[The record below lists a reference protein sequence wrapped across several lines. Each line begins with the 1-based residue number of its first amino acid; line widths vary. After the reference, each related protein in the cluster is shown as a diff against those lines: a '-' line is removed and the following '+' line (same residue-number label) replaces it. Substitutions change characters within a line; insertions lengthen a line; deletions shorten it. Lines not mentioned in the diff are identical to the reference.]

1 MNELKITTKFTIYKN
16 NAELSEQDYVLFL
29 EAIEAR
35 DHAYAPYSHF
45 SVGASLLLDNGIIIK
60 GNNQENAA
68 YPSGMCAER
77 VAIWNAASQYPN
89 VTILKIFIAAKS
101 SIHKVDKPVS
111 PCGACRQTIAEYE
124 FKQSKNI
131 EVFFTGETGKIIKA
145 NSLKEL
151 LPLAFDNSLL

>member
-1 MNELKITTKFTIYKN
+1 MNELKITSEFTVYN
-16 NAELSEQDYVLFL
+16 NNSELSKQDNELFIK
-29 EAIEAR
+29 AIEAR
-35 DHAYAPYSHF
+35 SKAYAPYSQF
-45 SVGASLLLDNGIIIK
+45 SVGASLLLNNGTIIQ

-77 VAIWNAASQYPN
+77 VAIWSAASQYPDAK
-89 VTILKIFIAAKS
+89 ILKIFIVANS
-101 SIHKVDKPVS
+101 STPNVDKLVS

-131 EVFFTGETGKIIKA
+131 EIFFSGETGKIIKA

-151 LPLAFDNSLL
+151 LPFTFDNSFL